1 LLAVNLNASQ
11 KLDLNDLKTP
21 RGDAFINEIASIIRY
36 NGHVMITTEDRG
48 GDDCAKYAGENNIG
62 EGRIPRLIAKNLG
75 NLAKEVAKRTDL
87 ETVVI
92 IGGDTAV
99 EVIGALGISGV
110 VPWEEIS
117 TGAVFSKSIGKA
129 RRVNLITKSGG
140 FGEEESIIKIMQYIT
155 DHTEEN
161 VEEKRPIL
169 GITMGDPAGIG
180 PEIAVKALGQKR
192 MYEMC
197 RPLLI
202 GDGGVIQDAL
212 RICNLPLRIHSVED
226 VEEALFDYGCI
237 DLIDLHNTDM
247 QKLEYGK
254 VSAMCGKAAFESVKK
269 AIDLATDGSIDA
281 TVTCPINKE
290 AINKAGYHYSGHT
303 EIYAHFTHTKD
314 YTMMLAHE
322 NLRVVHVSTHV
333 SLRRACDLVKKER
346 IVKVIQLADGTCR
359 QLGIQNPRIGV
370 AGLNPHAGENG
381 LFGTEEIKEIAPAVK
396 EAQSLGILAE
406 GPVPPDSLYSK
417 ALGGCYDIA
426 VAMYHDQGHIPIKI
440 VGFTWDSGKGKWDV
454 ISGVNITLGLP
465 VIRTSVDHGTAFE
478 IAGKGIASE
487 LSLCH
492 AIEYGVLLSKSK
504 GNG

>member
-1 LLAVNLNASQ
+1 
-11 KLDLNDLKTP
+11 
-21 RGDAFINEIASIIRY
+21 
-36 NGHVMITTEDRG
+36 
-48 GDDCAKYAGENNIG
+48 
-62 EGRIPRLIAKNLG
+62 
-75 NLAKEVAKRTDL
+75 
-87 ETVVI
+87 
-92 IGGDTAV
+92 
-99 EVIGALGISGV
+99 
-110 VPWEEIS
+110 
-117 TGAVFSKSIGKA
+117 
-129 RRVNLITKSGG
+129 
-140 FGEEESIIKIMQYIT
+140 
-155 DHTEEN
+155 
-161 VEEKRPIL
+161 
-169 GITMGDPAGIG
+169 
-180 PEIAVKALGQKR
+180 
-192 MYEMC
+192 
-197 RPLLI
+197 
-202 GDGGVIQDAL
+202 
-212 RICNLPLRIHSVED
+212 
-226 VEEALFDYGCI
+226 
-237 DLIDLHNTDM
+237 
-247 QKLEYGK
+247 
-254 VSAMCGKAAFESVKK
+254 
-269 AIDLATDGSIDA
+269 
-281 TVTCPINKE
+281 
-290 AINKAGYHYSGHT
+290 
-303 EIYAHFTHTKD
+303 
-314 YTMMLAHE
+314 MMLAHE